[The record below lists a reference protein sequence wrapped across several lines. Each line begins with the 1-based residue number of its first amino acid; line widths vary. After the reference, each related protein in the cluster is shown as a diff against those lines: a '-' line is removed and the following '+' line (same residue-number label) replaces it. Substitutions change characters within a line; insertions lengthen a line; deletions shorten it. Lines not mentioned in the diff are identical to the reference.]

1 MMLSGKN
8 CTKAPQNLLNAMQ
21 HGIPLKAKEDE
32 MDVTIHWQDADLSSA
47 KAVNK
52 FPVELETPTV

>member
-32 MDVTIHWQDADLSSA
+32 MDVTIHWQDTDFSST
-47 KAVNK
+47 KV
-52 FPVELETPTV
+52 